1 MKPYV
6 FRTTDLSLSAFLRT
20 KGHRLLSMERDQNKG
35 VFVFADTQELRE
47 DVLRWG
53 NDTPVLLAAR
63 VFINTLRDL
72 KGMVSR

>member
-1 MKPYV
+1 MRPSA

-20 KGHRLLSMERDQNKG
+20 RGHPLLRMEREGDRG
-35 VFVFADTQELRE
+35 IFVFADTEELRE

-53 NDTPVLLAAR
+53 NDKPVLLAAR
-63 VFINTLRDL
+63 VFINILRDL